1 MRTKFILDTDLAAH
15 QQDENL
21 TLLVEIKAPTGAQQN
36 SRSAQGVILAIDNS
50 GSMSGSPLDAAK
62 ESALKLLS
70 QLDKKD
76 WFGLVTFDDTARV
89 VVPMRPM
96 GDHDLPAVKQAI
108 RNIEDGGST
117 DISAGYTMALRQ
129 ARNCKAEAGTT
140 VLLISDGHANTGEK
154 DPEFFTAVASKAATE
169 KISCSTI
176 GLSNGYDEKILE
188 AIAQGGGGGHRF
200 AHGVDEAIGA
210 FAAEFNDLLEKV
222 AVNVVMKLTPSALA
236 EGHPTIEIL
245 QRLPYWKEGD
255 SYFVQLGDFYS
266 GEERRF
272 VMDLSIPGIAALG
285 LCKVAEISIE
295 YLDLQQ
301 QSEVQVVL
309 PVHVNVVPADVAAG
323 RVEDPVVKAERLIL
337 SAQTEKAIAT
347 EELRAGKTK
356 QASSRLKG
364 TAENLRR
371 AASSIRI
378 VDERTAESLAIILEE
393 AQDMEKLAQAAEVED
408 AAFSQKLLHE
418 DYSRKTRSRNQRPNT
433 ETSN

>member
-21 TLLVEIKAPTGAQQN
+21 TLLVEIKAPTAAHQT
-36 SRSAQGVILAIDNS
+36 SRPAQGVILAIDNS
-50 GSMSGSPLDAAK
+50 GSMAGSPLDAAK
-62 ESALKLLS
+62 ESALKLLA

-76 WFGLVTFDDTARV
+76 WFGLITFDDTARV
-89 VVPMRPM
+89 VVPMRRM
-96 GDHDLPAVKQAI
+96 GDHDLPSVKQVI

-129 ARNCKAEAGTT
+129 ARNCTAEAGTT
-140 VLLISDGHANTGEK
+140 VLLISDGHANTGET
-154 DPEFFTAVASKAATE
+154 DPAFFTAVASKAATE

-222 AVNVVMKLTPSALA
+222 AVNVVMRLTPSPLA
-236 EGHPTIEIL
+236 EGQPAIEVL
-245 QRLPYWKEGD
+245 QRLPHWKED
-255 SYFVQLGDFYS
+255 NHYFVQLGDFYS

-301 QSEVQVVL
+301 KSEVQVVL

-323 RVEDPVVKAERLIL
+323 RVEDPIVKAERLIL
-337 SAQTEKAIAT
+337 SAQAEKAIAT

-356 QASSRLKG
+356 QAAARLKG

-371 AASSIRI
+371 TASSIRI

-393 AQDMEKLAQAAEVED
+393 AQDMEKLANAAEIED

-418 DYSRKTRSRNQRPNT
+418 DYSRKTRSRIQRPTT

>member
-1 MRTKFILDTDLAAH
+1 MR
-15 QQDENL
+15 
-21 TLLVEIKAPTGAQQN
+21 
-36 SRSAQGVILAIDNS
+36 R
-50 GSMSGSPLDAAK
+50 
-62 ESALKLLS
+62 
-70 QLDKKD
+70 
-76 WFGLVTFDDTARV
+76 
-89 VVPMRPM
+89 M
-96 GDHDLPAVKQAI
+96 GDHDLPSVKQAI

-129 ARNCKAEAGTT
+129 ARNCTAEAGTT
-140 VLLISDGHANTGEK
+140 VLLISDGHANTGET
-154 DPEFFTAVASKAATE
+154 DPAFFTAVASKAATE

-222 AVNVVMKLTPSALA
+222 AVNVVMRLTPSPLA
-236 EGHPTIEIL
+236 EGQPAIEIL
-245 QRLPYWKEGD
+245 QRLPYWKEGND
-255 SYFVQLGDFYS
+255 YFVQLGDFYG

-301 QSEVQVVL
+301 QCEVQVVL

-323 RVEDPVVKAERLIL
+323 RVEDPIVRAERLIL
-337 SAQTEKAIAT
+337 SAQAEKAIAT

-356 QASSRLKG
+356 QAAARLKG

-371 AASSIRI
+371 TASSIRI

-393 AQDMEKLAQAAEVED
+393 AQDMEKLADAAEVED

-418 DYSRKTRSRNQRPNT
+418 DYSRKTRSRNQRPTT
-433 ETSN
+433 ESSN

>member
-21 TLLVEIKAPTGAQQN
+21 TLLVEIKAPTAVHQS
-36 SRSAQGVILAIDNS
+36 SRPAQGVILAIDNS
-50 GSMSGSPLDAAK
+50 GSMAGSPLDAAK

-76 WFGLVTFDDTARV
+76 WFGLITFDDTARV
-89 VVPMRPM
+89 IVPMRRM
-96 GDHDLPAVKQAI
+96 GDHDLPSVKQVI

-129 ARNCKAEAGTT
+129 ARNCTAEAGTT

-154 DPEFFTAVASKAATE
+154 DPTFFTAVASKAATE

-222 AVNVVMKLTPSALA
+222 AVNVVMKVSPSSLA
-236 EGHPTIEIL
+236 EGHPKIEVL
-245 QRLPYWKEGD
+245 QRLPFWTEGNN
-255 SYFVQLGDFYS
+255 YFIQLGDFYS

-323 RVEDPVVKAERLIL
+323 RVEDPIVKAERLIL
-337 SAQTEKAIAT
+337 SAQAEKAIAT
-347 EELRAGKTK
+347 EELRSGKTK
-356 QASSRLKG
+356 QAAARLKG
-364 TAENLRR
+364 AAENLRR
-371 AASSIRI
+371 TASSIRI

-393 AQDMEKLAQAAEVED
+393 AQDMEKLANAAEIED

-418 DYSRKTRSRNQRPNT
+418 DYSRKTRSRNQRPTT